1 MKKQQQGGT
10 ILGFILGLVVGLG
23 AAFAVA
29 VYVTKVPVPFLN
41 KGAVRGTEKDA
52 AEDEKNKDWDPNA
65 PLYGKNP
72 ARSVAADPVPAAATP
87 SANEPAAKPSPAE
100 PKSAPEAAA
109 DTKTT
114 VKPDG
119 KAESSKAETKAEA
132 KPDAKADTKTS
143 ASADPLGDLVKSR
156 ANTTASPTSTADDPF
171 TYFLQTGAFGTT
183 TDAEAQR
190 AKLAMMGWEA
200 RISEREQNGR
210 TVFRVRVGPFG
221 KRGEAETLKEKLDGA
236 GVDAALVRVQR

>member
-1 MKKQQQGGT
+1 MKQQQQGGT

-41 KGAVRGTEKDA
+41 KGAVRGTEQDA
-52 AEDEKNKDWDPNA
+52 AENEKNKDWDPNA

-72 ARSVAADPVPAAATP
+72 ARPAMVDSPPVVTTPAATEPVGKPGATE
-87 SANEPAAKPSPAE
+87 SKPT
-100 PKSAPEAAA
+100 PEAAA
-109 DTKTT
+109 DSKNTS
-114 VKPDG
+114 KPDG
-119 KAESSKAETKAEA
+119 KADSKVEA
-132 KPDAKADTKTS
+132 KPDTKADTKAS
-143 ASADPLGDLVKSR
+143 ASADPLGDLAKSR
-156 ANTTASPTSTADDPF
+156 ANATASTTTSTGDDAF
-171 TYFLQTGAFGTT
+171 TYFLQTGAFGSQ

-200 RISEREQNGR
+200 RVSEREQNGR

-221 KRGEAETLKEKLDGA
+221 KRGDAEQLKERLDGS
-236 GVDAALVRVQR
+236 GVDSALVRVQR

>member
-1 MKKQQQGGT
+1 MKQQQQGGT

-41 KGAVRGTEKDA
+41 KGAVRGTEQDA
-52 AEDEKNKDWDPNA
+52 AENEKNKDWDPNA

-72 ARSVAADPVPAAATP
+72 ARPAVVESAPVVAPP
-87 SANEPAAKPSPAE
+87 SAAEPVAKPSATESKPT
-100 PKSAPEAAA
+100 PEGAA
-109 DTKTT
+109 DSKTAPKPETKA
-114 VKPDG
+114 D
-119 KAESSKAETKAEA
+119 SKAEA
-132 KPDAKADTKTS
+132 KPDAKANTS
-143 ASADPLGDLVKSR
+143 ASADPLGDLAKSR
-156 ANTTASPTSTADDPF
+156 ANATANATSTADDAF
-171 TYFLQTGAFGTT
+171 TYFLQTGAFGSQ

-200 RISEREQNGR
+200 RVSEREQNGR

-221 KRGEAETLKEKLDGA
+221 KRGDAEQLKEKLDGA
-236 GVDAALVRVQR
+236 GVDSALVRVQR

>member
-10 ILGFILGLVVGLG
+10 ILGFILGLMVGLG

-52 AEDEKNKDWDPNA
+52 AEDQKNKDWDPNA

-72 ARSVAADPVPAAATP
+72 ARSVAADPTPAAATP
-87 SANEPAAKPSPAE
+87 SANEPAAKPSPTDT
-100 PKSAPEAAA
+100 KSAPEAAA
-109 DTKTT
+109 DTKAAA
-114 VKPDG
+114 KPEG
-119 KAESSKAETKAEA
+119 KAESSKAEA
-132 KPDAKADTKTS
+132 KPDPKADAKAS
-143 ASADPLGDLVKSR
+143 ASADPLGDLAKSR
-156 ANTTASPTSTADDPF
+156 ANTTASTTSAADDPF
-171 TYFLQTGAFGTT
+171 TYFLQTGAFGTP

-200 RISEREQNGR
+200 RVSEREQNGR

-236 GVDAALVRVQR
+236 GVDSALVRVQR